1 MTTCA
6 VADVHYPADGGAH
19 AALLVAD
26 GPDFATI
33 TEQRTA
39 WLDRV
44 ADYRPGRFFE
54 RELPGLRAV
63 IGDLAPL
70 DLLIVDGYVDID
82 PNGRPGLGV
91 HAHQAGLAAV
101 VVGIAKTPFR
111 TATHAIPVLRGVATK
126 PLMVTAVGMDV
137 AEAAALVTRMAG
149 TARVPDAVRNVDRLA
164 RNMR

>member
-19 AALLVAD
+19 AALLIAD
-26 GPDFATI
+26 GPDFATV
-33 TEQRTA
+33 TERRTI
-39 WLDRV
+39 WLDQV

-54 RELPGLRAV
+54 RELPALRAV
-63 IGDLAPL
+63 IGNLAPL
-70 DLLIVDGYVDID
+70 DLLIIDGYVDLD
-82 PNGRPGLGV
+82 LTGRPGLGA

-111 TATHAIPVLRGVATK
+111 TATHAIPVLRGIATK
-126 PLMVTAVGMDV
+126 PVWVTAAGMDL

-149 TARVPDAVRNVDRLA
+149 TARVPDAARDVDRLT
-164 RNMR
+164 RNTR